1 MSQSYRLKI
10 SRPALRLRVA
20 TRIPAQ
26 FNNGIGISITKENGV
41 YTPNLDYSDLIE
53 ITAFDAGQKLL
64 AVYDRTTGEWGQVSF
79 ASLIAAGQTYQVVTT
94 GNCTVAVND
103 GLIIINKTVGAATA
117 VTLPASASKVGKVK
131 IVDFKGDAG
140 TNNIT
145 VTPNGAETFNGA
157 AATWVISGDGAS
169 AVFDPIPSGLGY
181 AV

>member
-1 MSQSYRLKI
+1 MSQTFRLKLERA
-10 SRPALRLRVA
+10 SLKLKVN

-26 FNNGIGISITKENGV
+26 LVGGTGISITRTNAV
-41 YTPNLDYSDLIE
+41 YTTALDYSALAE
-53 ITAFDAGQKLL
+53 ITSFDASQKLF
-64 AVYDRTTGEWGQVSF
+64 AVYDRTTGVWSQVSF
-79 ASLIAAGQTYQVVTT
+79 ASLISAGQTYQVITT

-117 VTLPASASKVGKVK
+117 VTLPASATKVGKVK

-145 VTPNGAETFNGA
+145 VTPNGAEKFNGA
-157 AATWVISGDGAS
+157 AATWVIGGDGAS
-169 AVFDPIPSGLGY
+169 VVFDPIPSGLGY

>member
-1 MSQSYRLKI
+1 MSYRLKLER
-10 SRPALRLRVA
+10 SALNLRVA
-20 TRIPAQ
+20 PRIPAQ
-26 FNNGIGISITKENGV
+26 FNAGDGISIVKTNGV
-41 YTPNLDYSDLIE
+41 YTVNLDYSDFVE
-53 ITAFDAGQKLL
+53 ITSFDAGEKLF
-64 AVYDRTTGEWGQVSF
+64 AVIDRTTGEWNKVSF
-79 ASLIAAGQTYQVVTT
+79 ASLISAGQTYQVITT
-94 GNCTVAVND
+94 GDCTVLDTD

-117 VTLPASASKVGKVK
+117 VTLPASALKIGKVK

-169 AVFDPIPSGLGY
+169 TVFDPIPSGLGY